1 MPGRACPPLSVRLSA
16 PLRVQLLL
24 LLLLP
29 SVQQKWLHLPVEP
42 REKKPVLLQI
52 VVDALSCNPWLFL
65 LPLIVPPAVNP
76 LPEVLPHSLL
86 WLLFALAAASSDAS
100 QLSFDSYAGPADQ

>member
-1 MPGRACPPLSVRLSA
+1 MPSTERQSGGSA
-16 PLRVQLLL
+16 TGAAAVTAAVGFCAAEMAASGSPA
-24 LLLLP
+24 
-29 SVQQKWLHLPVEP
+29 EG
-42 REKKPVLLQI
+42 KKPVLLRI
-52 VVDALSCNPWLFL
+52 VVDPLSLTPLLFL